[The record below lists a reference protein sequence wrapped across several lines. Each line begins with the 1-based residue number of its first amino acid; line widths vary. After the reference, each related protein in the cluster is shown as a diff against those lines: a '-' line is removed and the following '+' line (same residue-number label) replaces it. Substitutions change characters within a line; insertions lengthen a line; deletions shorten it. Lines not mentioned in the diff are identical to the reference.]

1 MNRIGPNPESKK
13 KNSYNLRI
21 FFLLSCL
28 ALVIALIATRL
39 FSLQVASHGY
49 YQELAASQHGKDTT
63 IKAAR
68 GDIFLSSFSGAPLLV
83 ATTVAKNMVYAVPK
97 EIADKEN
104 AAAKLAG
111 FLDLSRAEILGKIS
125 GTSSFAS
132 LKKDLNDS
140 ESKHIK
146 ALKLAGIYFQPQD
159 TRLYP
164 ERNLARQVLGFLG
177 FKGDARVGQ
186 YGIEGKFETELAGTE
201 GSLGAETDAA
211 GRVINVASRD
221 FVPARDGDDFYL
233 TIDPAIQFRAQEVIG
248 KSVMQHGADS
258 GSVVIMNP
266 KTGAIL
272 AMANYPDFDPNNY
285 GKVKDLGFFSN
296 IAVSG
301 AYEPGSVFKAITMAA
316 AINEGK
322 VTPDTTYEDLGMVT
336 VDDKQIKNSDGKAHG
351 IQNMIQALGESLN
364 TGLVFVQQQIGNDK
378 FKEYVQRFG
387 FVKPTSV
394 ELPSQPAGNL
404 ENLNKRGDVFFAT
417 ASFGQGLT
425 VTPIQLLQAYT
436 VFANGGK
443 LIQPY
448 IVDKI
453 VHADGSEEKPRPGK
467 PVEVIDSK
475 TSSTISAMLVDV
487 VENGHGKQAGVKGYY
502 IAGKTGTAQVASTT
516 SAGYD
521 KDRNIGTFVGFGPV
535 ENPEFLMIVRI
546 DNPRDVKFAESTAAP
561 AFGEIAQFILNYL
574 KVQPSRQ

>member
-1 MNRIGPNPESKK
+1 MNRIGPNPESKT

-28 ALVIALIATRL
+28 TLVIALIATRL

-104 AAAKLAG
+104 TAAKLAG

-140 ESKHIK
+140 ESKQIK

-164 ERNLARQVLGFLG
+164 ERNLASQVLGFLG

-322 VTPDTTYEDLGMVT
+322 VTPDTTYEDLGVVT

-387 FVKPTSV
+387 FGKPTSV

-436 VFANGGK
+436 AFANGGK

-448 IVDKI
+448 IIDRI
-453 VHADGSEEKPRPGK
+453 VHADGREDKPRPGK

-521 KDRNIGTFVGFGPV
+521 KDRNIGSFVGFGPV

-561 AFGEIAQFILNYL
+561 AFGEIAQFILNYM